1 MAGVVF
7 EGGALRGI
15 FSAGVMDALLENDI
29 HFEYVIGVSAGI
41 AYGISYVSNQSRRN
55 LEVLR
60 KYRNDPRYIS
70 LRNFFRCGAFF
81 DYNFIFDE
89 IPNKLVILDRKATA
103 NFKGTAIGVVTDAQS
118 GKPVYMSVKN
128 MDKKLSVLCAS
139 SAIPFYSSPVFIDGK
154 RYFDGGISD
163 SIPIKKSESDGN
175 TKNLIVLTQPKG
187 YRKKQG
193 MSTKLVAF
201 LLHRQ
206 FPNMSKQLLRRTKMY
221 NDTLEY
227 IEHLEKSNHQNTV
240 VLRPSRKIKSFESN
254 VQILEQ
260 SYNHGYDTTV
270 RNIDKIRKLFED

>member
-15 FSAGVMDALLENDI
+15 FSAGVMDALLENNI

-55 LEVLR
+55 LEVLH

-70 LRNFFRCGAFF
+70 IRNIFRCGALF
-81 DYNFIFDE
+81 DYDFIFDE
-89 IPNKLVILDRKATA
+89 IPNKLVVLDRKATA

-163 SIPIKKSESDGN
+163 SIPIKKSELDGN
-175 TKNLIVLTQPKG
+175 TKNLIVLTRPKG

-193 MSTKLVAF
+193 ISTKLAAF
-201 LLHRQ
+201 LLRRQ
-206 FPNMSKQLLRRTKMY
+206 FPNMSKQLLRRTNMY

-227 IEHLEKSNHQNTV
+227 IEHLERSNPQNTV
-240 VLRPSRKIKSFESN
+240 VLRPSRKMKSFESN
-254 VQILEQ
+254 VQLLEQ

-270 RNIDKIRKLFED
+270 KNIDKIRKLFED